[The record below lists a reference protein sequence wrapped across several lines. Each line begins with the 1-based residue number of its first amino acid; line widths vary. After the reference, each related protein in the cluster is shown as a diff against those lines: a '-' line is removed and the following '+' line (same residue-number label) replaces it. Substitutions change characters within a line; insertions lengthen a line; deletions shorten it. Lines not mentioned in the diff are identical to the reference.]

1 MKKPSLYELIKTA
14 FYIGAVGYG
23 GPAIL
28 ALMKKIFVHE
38 KKWISEKEFMNSL
51 SLAQVLPGATG
62 VNIMGYI
69 GFKLYKLWGGIL
81 APVLFILPATI
92 LMTILA
98 WAYFKFGNLA
108 FIQSLFAG
116 LGALVVALLLNATSI
131 LSKSVFKKITYQDW
145 KGLLISL
152 VTFAG
157 IFFLKLNAIWL
168 ILLSGSFG
176 FIFFYFTH
184 EFEDVSAKG
193 GEVLLV
199 QPGTLKRATLSVKD
213 FTPIFIVLLIF
224 LSGLI
229 VPGLRNIISSFVGIG
244 SFSFGGG
251 FAAIPLIQ
259 HQVVDVHSWLS
270 VKDFI
275 AGIALGQVT
284 PGPVFITATFIGYHV
299 AGLAGAVFATL
310 AIFTPSLVAMLF
322 LADIHGRIQNLK
334 IVKVIIKGILSG
346 FIGLLL
352 AISLQFALNSL
363 FNWQTWIIFL
373 MAVGWLMILKKNSLW
388 AILGTIVLSL
398 LIF

>member
-28 ALMKKIFVHE
+28 VLMKKIFVLE

-51 SLAQVLPGATG
+51 SLAQVLPGAAG
-62 VNIMGYI
+62 VSIMGYI
-69 GFKLYKLWGGIL
+69 GFKLHKLWGGIL
-81 APVLFILPATI
+81 APILFIMPATI
-92 LMTILA
+92 VMFILA

-116 LGALVVALLLNATSI
+116 LGALVVALLINATSI
-131 LSKSVFKKITYQDW
+131 LSKSVFKKITYLDW
-145 KGLLISL
+145 KGVLISL

-168 ILLSGSFG
+168 ILLSGLFG

-184 EFEDVSAKG
+184 EFEDVKAKG

-199 QPGTLKRATLSVKD
+199 ESGNLKRDTLSIKD
-213 FTPIFIVLLIF
+213 YAPVFIVILFF

-229 VPGLRNIISSFVGIG
+229 VPDLRNIISAFAGIG
-244 SFSFGGG
+244 TFSFGGG

-259 HQVVDVHSWLS
+259 HQVVVVHNWLS
-270 VKDFI
+270 VKEFI
-275 AGIALGQVT
+275 DGIALGQVT

-310 AIFTPSLVAMLF
+310 AIFTPSLVAMIL
-322 LADIHGRIQNLK
+322 LADIHSRIQNLK

-352 AISLQFALNSL
+352 AVSLLFAFKSL
-363 FNWQTWIIFL
+363 FNWQTWMIFL
-373 MAVGWLMILKKNSLW
+373 MAIGWMMILKKNSLW
-388 AILGTIVLSL
+388 ALLGTIVLSL